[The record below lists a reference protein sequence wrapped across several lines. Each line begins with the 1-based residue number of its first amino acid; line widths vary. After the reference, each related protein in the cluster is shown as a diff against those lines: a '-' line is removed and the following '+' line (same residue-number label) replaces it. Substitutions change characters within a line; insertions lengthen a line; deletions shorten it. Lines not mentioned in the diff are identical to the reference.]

1 MKKPKRWTL
10 DIVLDGLG
18 GEGLVLA
25 VQKVKL
31 TKHVR
36 VVGRHVADVND
47 DDAKLETRAELEMTM
62 LAAVAPLELEQ
73 IDLAKLSCNYLVLG
87 HHSRAVCAH
96 TRQARIRICRI
107 CSCSYL
113 EFFKFFS

>member
-18 GEGLVLA
+18 REGLVLA

-36 VVGRHVADVND
+36 IVGRHVADVND
-47 DDAKLETRAELEMTM
+47 YDAKLKTRAEL
-62 LAAVAPLELEQ
+62 
-73 IDLAKLSCNYLVLG
+73 
-87 HHSRAVCAH
+87 
-96 TRQARIRICRI
+96 
-107 CSCSYL
+107 
-113 EFFKFFS
+113 